1 VVRTSAVKG
10 SLSPHAVVAALI
22 AAFAAVVFVG
32 QGNHGWDKPVI
43 VVGEFLAAY
52 VAAFYAGRTGW
63 RNRSLAW
70 WSISLAMFSWGTG
83 QVAWAYY
90 QLIAHRD
97 APFPSTADF
106 GYLTLVPFA
115 IVGASIICFENALT
129 SERVRA
135 VVDGLVIAVS
145 LMAVAW
151 VVALEPVFVARGET
165 TRFALVLSFTYPVGD
180 LVVVALVLTTLLRVG
195 VHHRQL
201 RLLGLGFA
209 ILAVADGLFSY
220 LVATGTVSS
229 YSLSDV
235 GWFAGF
241 LVVALSART
250 SSDVVR
256 PAGHERPGASR
267 LFLVF
272 GPLTLAIGV
281 ALEELLRGQRD
292 SMIVWSVV
300 ALAIVVMA
308 RQLAIQVE
316 NTALTDTLR
325 AKLAELER
333 SEDRFRVVFDES
345 NDVICLLDGEGCF
358 IEASAAMERTFNWPS
373 AVIRGR
379 NLFELVHPDELAD
392 LLARFAAFLTGEGAN
407 NATFRFRDGLGEYR
421 WVEAAGADLR
431 EHPSVHAIVVSMRD
445 IGKRM
450 RSESE
455 LRVAQQRFQA
465 AFDEAPIGMALATM
479 DGRFFM
485 VNRALHRIVG
495 YPPGALVGM
504 SNADITH
511 PDDLA
516 QSRIEMQRLGAGEIS
531 SFQLEKRYIHA
542 DGHTVWVAL
551 SVSFVAEPDGESY
564 CVGQI
569 EDITQRK
576 AIAEHLEHSAV
587 HDALTGLPNR
597 VYFVG
602 RLDEALRRAEREG
615 THIGVVFL
623 DVDRFKVVNDS
634 LGHAAGDELLKAVA
648 DRLRESLRPD
658 DVVARFGGDEFTV
671 LVERVADEAAAMEMA
686 DRVLRILSRP
696 VNLSH
701 GETYVSASLGVAISQ
716 QGTSGAELLR
726 NADTAMYVAKQRGR
740 GRVELFAPLSH
751 TNAVSQLRTENDLHR
766 AIERREFRLHY
777 QPIVDLRTGQVVA
790 FEALVRWQHP
800 TRGLL
805 APGDFIASAEETG
818 LIVPLGEWVLEQACA
833 QTAQWQGA
841 QRDGGAV
848 TINVNLSPRQLGTYE
863 LTEQVRT
870 VLANTGIRQGSLCL
884 EITESGLMVDTTEAL
899 ARLTSLHALGV
910 RLSIDDFG
918 TGYSSLTYLKRF
930 PVDSL
935 KIDRTFVDGLG
946 TETEDTAIVS
956 AVIGL
961 AHSLG
966 LVAVAEGVETVEQ
979 LTRLRAMGCDLGQGY
994 YFGRP
999 APPETFG
1006 DNPCADLHSWQL
1018 EGYWL
1023 PDDIEGLQSLT

>member
-1 VVRTSAVKG
+1 MKIERAAKG
-10 SLSPHAVVAALI
+10 PIVPHVAAAALI
-22 AAFAAVVFVG
+22 GAFAAVVFLGKG
-32 QGNHGWDKPVI
+32 QHGWDKTVI
-43 VVGEFLAAY
+43 VTAEFVAAYLAA
-52 VAAFYAGRTGW
+52 FFAGRTAW

-70 WSISLAMFSWGTG
+70 CSLSLATFSWGSG

-97 APFPSTADF
+97 APFPSIADYGF
-106 GYLTLVPFA
+106 VGFVPFA
-115 IVGASIICFENALT
+115 IVGVSILCFGRAHP

-135 VVDGLVIAVS
+135 LLDSLLIAFS
-145 LMAVAW
+145 LMSVAW
-151 VVALEPVFVARGET
+151 VVALESVFRARGDT
-165 TRFALVLSFTYPVGD
+165 SPLGLTLSLAYPIGD
-180 LVVVALVLTTLLRVG
+180 LVAVALVVATLLRVG
-195 VHHRQL
+195 SQHRQL
-201 RLLGLGFA
+201 RLLGAGFV
-209 ILAVADGLFSY
+209 ILAAADGLFSY
-220 LVATGTVSS
+220 VVATDAVSS
-229 YSLSDV
+229 YGLSDV

-241 LVVALSART
+241 IVIALSARAPGQ
-250 SSDVVR
+250 VVAPTDHDR
-256 PAGHERPGASR
+256 GRAGR
-267 LFLVF
+267 FILVF
-272 GPLTLAIGV
+272 GPYAVAIALAV
-281 ALEELLRGQRD
+281 EELLTRRRD
-292 SMIVWSVV
+292 AMLVWSMLALAVV
-300 ALAIVVMA
+300 AMA
-308 RQLAIQVE
+308 RQLAIQLE
-316 NTALTDTLR
+316 NAGLTDTLR

-358 IEASAAMERTFNWPS
+358 IEASAAMERLFNWPS
-373 AVIRGR
+373 EEIRGR
-379 NLFELVHPDELAD
+379 SIFELVHPDELAA
-392 LLARFAAFLTGEGAN
+392 LLAKFADFLSGGAN
-407 NATFRFRDGLGEYR
+407 DATFRLRDGRGEYR
-421 WVEAAGADLR
+421 WIEAAGADLR
-431 EHPSVHAIVVSMRD
+431 GHPSVHAIVVSLRD
-445 IGKRM
+445 IGERM

-455 LRVAQQRFQA
+455 LRVAQRRFRA

-479 DGRFFM
+479 EGQLFM
-485 VNRALHRIVG
+485 VNRSLTNILG
-495 YPPGALVGM
+495 YPPGGLDGVAI
-504 SNADITH
+504 ADITH
-511 PDDLA
+511 PDDMGF
-516 QSRIEMQRLGAGEIS
+516 SRAEIHRLETGEITGY
-531 SFQLEKRYIHA
+531 QMEKRYLHR
-542 DGHTVWVAL
+542 DGHIVWVAL
-551 SVSFVAEPDGESY
+551 SVSLVIEPDGQNY
-564 CVGQI
+564 MVGQI
-569 EDITQRK
+569 EDITQRR

-615 THIGVVFL
+615 SHVGVLFL

-634 LGHAAGDELLKAVA
+634 LGHAAGDELLRAVA
-648 DRLRESLRPD
+648 DRLTESLRPD
-658 DVVARFGGDEFTV
+658 DVVARFGGDEFTI
-671 LVERVADEAAAMEMA
+671 LVERIVDEAAAMEVA
-686 DRVLRILSRP
+686 ERVLRILGHP
-696 VNLSH
+696 VVLSH

-740 GRVELFAPLSH
+740 GRAELFAPLSH
-751 TNAVSQLRTENDLHR
+751 TNAVTQLRTENDLHR
-766 AIERREFRLHY
+766 AVERREFRLHY
-777 QPIVDLRTGQVVA
+777 QPIVDLGNGQVVA

-805 APGDFIASAEETG
+805 APGEFIALAEETG
-818 LIVPLGEWVLEQACA
+818 LIVPLGAWVLEQACA
-833 QTAQWQGA
+833 QTARWQEA
-841 QRDGGAV
+841 QGDRDPV

-863 LTEQVRT
+863 LTDQVRT
-870 VLANTGIRQGSLCL
+870 VLANTGIRRGSLCL
-884 EITESGLMVDTTEAL
+884 DITESGLMVDTAEAL

-946 TETEDTAIVS
+946 IEPEDTAIVA

-979 LTRLRAMGCDLGQGY
+979 LSRLRTMGCDLGQGY

-1006 DNPCADLHSWQL
+1006 DDPCADLHSWQL

-1023 PDDIEGLQSLT
+1023 PDVIEGLQSLT